1 MYLFKRVLSRRAT
14 RVETALLIKTL
25 REQLNVYR
33 SDIDSAK
40 LIGGSDQQPI
50 RLAAWTNVASVVLNL
65 DEAIT
70 RE

>member
-1 MYLFKRVLSRRAT
+1 MNTYVQQLEVCQSDLAAAEKIAGRS
-14 RVETALLIKTL
+14 
-25 REQLNVYR
+25 EQPV
-33 SDIDSAK
+33 
-40 LIGGSDQQPI
+40 